1 MAQKYKV
8 KDLLKNLPFC
18 TNEIKKSKKKKKNF
32 TNARF
37 LSKLPFFPKIVK
49 NLTNCQLSRELPF
62 FAKRPKRPKRLTKRQ
77 ILRNILP
84 LYDSVGISK
93 REGAFRG
100 YAETYNV
107 EVTDRKSLSDSL
119 FLAKSSIIDLFS
131 DLLEEKRGFKYVLS
145 ATITLKRW
153 NNVINR
159 FDIETIYI
167 NSEAVTETNQ
177 RFNLSTTYEKLK
189 NILDIWTG
197 QG

>member
-1 MAQKYKV
+1 MLDFYPNYHFF
-8 KDLLKNLPFC
+8 LK
-18 TNEIKKSKKKKKNF
+18 
-32 TNARF
+32 
-37 LSKLPFFPKIVK
+37 KIK
-49 NLTNCQLSRELPF
+49 NLTNYQLLREQPF
-62 FAKRPKRPKRLTKRQ
+62 FLKRPKRPKILTKHQ

-84 LYDSVGISK
+84 LYDSIEISK
-93 REGAFRG
+93 RERAFRG

-159 FDIETIYI
+159 FDIETIYL
-167 NSEAVTETNQ
+167 NSEAVTVTNQ
-177 RFNLSTTYEKLK
+177 RFNLSASYEKLK
-189 NILDIWTG
+189 NTLNWPRFRMDS
-197 QG
+197 

>member
-18 TNEIKKSKKKKKNF
+18 TNEIKKSKKKNKNF

-49 NLTNCQLSRELPF
+49 NLRELPF

-167 NSEAVTETNQ
+167 NSEAVTGTNQ
-177 RFNLSTTYEKLK
+177 RFN
-189 NILDIWTG
+189 
-197 QG
+197 